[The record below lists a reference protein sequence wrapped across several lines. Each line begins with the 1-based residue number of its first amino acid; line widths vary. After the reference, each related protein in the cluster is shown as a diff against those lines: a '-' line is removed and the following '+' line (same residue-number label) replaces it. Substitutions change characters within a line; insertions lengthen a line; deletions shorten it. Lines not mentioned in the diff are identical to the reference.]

1 MEQCTEIDS
10 LTTPFVDDEAPA
22 VDRERVDRHLGEC
35 AGCRGHV
42 IAEQQARE
50 IVRARGG
57 ALIDHAPPALRLRC
71 AAASAMASPRLARR
85 AMPLLSRTG
94 WPMALAAAIVLAIA
108 GVVFYGLVLHP
119 SEAVAA
125 QLTLDHL
132 KCFALFEERSALA
145 PADVQAALKARYGFD
160 VLLPDG
166 EHADGLALVG
176 GRRCVYLEG
185 LVAHLLYRRGGVPVS
200 LFVLPPGANLSH
212 TELEVLGHTAVA
224 FTRAGRTWVVLA
236 RSPRA
241 DVERMATVFGRAAH

>member
-1 MEQCTEIDS
+1 METCTEIDP
-10 LTTPFVDDEAPA
+10 LTTRFVDDEVSV

-35 AGCRGHV
+35 PGCRGHV

-50 IVRARGG
+50 AVRASGD
-57 ALIDHAPPALRLRC
+57 ALMEHAPLRLRARC
-71 AAASAMASPRLARR
+71 ASASSAATPRLGRR

-94 WPMALAAAIVLAIA
+94 WPMALAATIVFAFA
-108 GVVFYGLVLHP
+108 GVMLYGLVLDP

-132 KCFALFEERSALA
+132 KCFALFEESSALA

-185 LVAHLLYRRGGVPVS
+185 VVAHLLYRRGGVPVS
-200 LFVLPPGANLSH
+200 LFVLPPGAKLSH
-212 TELEVLGHTAVA
+212 TQLDVLGHAAVA

-236 RSPRA
+236 RSPQA
-241 DVERMATVFGRAAH
+241 DVERIATVFGRAAH

>member
-1 MEQCTEIDS
+1 METCTEIDP
-10 LTTPFVDDEAPA
+10 LTTRFVDDEVSV

-35 AGCRGHV
+35 PGCRGHV

-50 IVRARGG
+50 AVRALGD
-57 ALIDHAPPALRLRC
+57 ALVEHAPLALRARC
-71 AAASAMASPRLARR
+71 ASASAVASPRVVRR

-108 GVVFYGLVLHP
+108 GVMLYGLVLDP

-132 KCFALFEERSALA
+132 KCFALFEEPSALA
-145 PADVQAALKARYGFD
+145 PADVQAALNARYGFD
-160 VLLPDG
+160 LNLPDG

-200 LFVLPPGANLSH
+200 LFVLPPGAKLSH
-212 TELEVLGHTAVA
+212 TELDVLGHTAVA

-236 RSPRA
+236 RSPQA
-241 DVERMATVFGRAAH
+241 DVERIATVFGRAAH

>member
-1 MEQCTEIDS
+1 METCTEIDP
-10 LTTPFVDDEAPA
+10 LTTPFVDAEASA
-22 VDRERVDRHLGEC
+22 MDRERVDRHLGEC
-35 AGCRGHV
+35 PGCRGHV
-42 IAEQQARE
+42 VAEQRARE
-50 IVRARGG
+50 VVRAHGDALIVRAP
-57 ALIDHAPPALRLRC
+57 LALRARC
-71 AAASAMASPRLARR
+71 GSASAAAWPRLARG

-94 WPMALAAAIVLAIA
+94 WPMALAATIVLAIA
-108 GVVFYGLVLHP
+108 GVMVYGLFLYP

-132 KCFALFEERSALA
+132 KCFALFEEPAALA
-145 PADVQAALKARYGFD
+145 PADVQAALKARDGFD

-185 LVAHLLYRRGGVPVS
+185 SVAHLLYRRGGVPVS
-200 LFVLPPGANLSH
+200 LFVLPPGAKLSH

-236 RSPRA
+236 RSPQA
-241 DVERMATVFGRAAH
+241 DVERIATVFGRAAH

>member
-1 MEQCTEIDS
+1 
-10 LTTPFVDDEAPA
+10 VDDEASA
-22 VDRERVDRHLGEC
+22 VDRERVGRHLGEC
-35 AGCRGHV
+35 PACRGHV

-50 IVRARGG
+50 IVRAHGG
-57 ALIDHAPPALRLRC
+57 ALMEHAPLALRARC
-71 AAASAMASPRLARR
+71 ASSSAVAWPRLARR
-85 AMPLLSRTG
+85 AMPRLSRTG
-94 WPMALAAAIVLAIA
+94 WPMALAATIVLAIA
-108 GVVFYGLVLHP
+108 GVMLYGLVLDP

-132 KCFALFEERSALA
+132 KCFALFEEPSALA

-166 EHADGLALVG
+166 DHADGLALVG

-200 LFVLPPGANLSH
+200 LFVLPPGAKLSH

-241 DVERMATVFGRAAH
+241 DVERIATVFGRAGH